1 MTRWREITFYVDK
14 PESAGTGPDSA
25 GADPDSAGT
34 DPLSAEIV
42 IDSAG
47 TDPESAEIV
56 IEDERA
62 GVLADPLRLRML
74 EILGEGKT
82 VTEISEA
89 LDVPDA
95 RVLYHV
101 RRLEE
106 TGVVTLKD
114 AADDCRNWR
123 CVPVAPAVRFRVGPG
138 DANQTEVTNLGD
150 APISSDAAIPADA
163 ANSAE
168 AAIPA
173 EAANSADAA
182 IPADAPV
189 PAEAPIPAEA
199 AIPADVA
206 GQFNQA
212 FREAA
217 EGMYGPS
224 FQASVNHNR
233 ARLSEAQAAEFNRR
247 LLALIEEYF
256 PPGKGDRSGIKYG
269 FHGVLTPI
277 DLHPLG
283 DTD

>member
-1 MTRWREITFYVDK
+1 MTRWREITFSEADPDSAGTH

-25 GADPDSAGT
+25 K
-34 DPLSAEIV
+34 
-42 IDSAG
+42 
-47 TDPESAEIV
+47 IV

-82 VTEISEA
+82 VAEISEA
-89 LDVPDA
+89 LDVTDA

-114 AADDCRNWR
+114 SGDDCRNWR

-138 DANQTEVTNLGD
+138 DANQTEVTNLGEET
-150 APISSDAAIPADA
+150 ISSDTAIPADA
-163 ANSAE
+163 ANSAD
-168 AAIPA
+168 APIPA
-173 EAANSADAA
+173 EATNSADAA
-182 IPADAPV
+182 NS
-189 PAEAPIPAEA
+189 AEA

-256 PPGKGDRSGIKYG
+256 PPGKGDRSSIKYG

-283 DTD
+283 DTDPAE

>member
-1 MTRWREITFYVDK
+1 MTRWREITFSVD
-14 PESAGTGPDSA
+14 ES
-25 GADPDSAGT
+25 
-34 DPLSAEIV
+34 
-42 IDSAG
+42 DSAG
-47 TDPESAEIV
+47 TDPENAKIV

-62 GVLADPLRLRML
+62 GVLTDPLRLRML

-82 VTEISEA
+82 VTEISET
-89 LDVPDA
+89 LDVTDA

-101 RRLEE
+101 RRLAE
-106 TGVVTLKD
+106 TGIVTFED
-114 AADDCRNWR
+114 AGDDRRNWR
-123 CVPVAPAVRFRVGPG
+123 CVPVASAVRFRVDPEDENRG
-138 DANQTEVTNLGD
+138 EVANLGK
-150 APISSDAAIPADA
+150 
-163 ANSAE
+163 E
-168 AAIPA
+168 AV
-173 EAANSADAA
+173 SADVASTVD
-182 IPADAPV
+182 PASTADP
-189 PAEAPIPAEA
+189 

-283 DTD
+283 EAGTGE